1 MRKTLKLKL
10 LSSIFFI
17 STFES
22 CSSKKDQNPESENL
36 DTKCYCAVRN
46 MVTFLKEN
54 LDSNNLQNL
63 CNRKFADIF
72 VDALAVRNESEKHKD
87 SVDNSLKRLFQTKSS
102 EENFNI
108 VGDLKTISDKINN
121 EPISMKNSLDKELP
135 KMLFMGNS
143 NCKEHFS
150 ILGKSFKSEGVEYAL
165 IIFNDRVSKIFLS
178 DSSSV
183 NNFLIDQQGNILD
196 RKRWQASM
204 SSLGNNIQCI
214 VIPILHLELKP
225 RSYFIHLGGFN
236 WDTPHALSM
245 FFSLIGAQIYA
256 LKNEQPKQSQPQEYE
271 IEEVSERKIYLYV
284 NEEDQGAWTDGNV
297 GFSNFLQS
305 CKTARNY
312 KNILDGVF
320 SFIAHGIN
328 YIRYGNEYHVFS
340 LTPYAGHFAVD
351 NKPYKFEDLIND
363 IQGVQDSFPSVQSV
377 EEDIFCNVFSLLK
390 SKVADKQTK
399 QNEIETLEKQE
410 NPTADDKEK
419 LVQAKEALKKIPHLE
434 DESLDFVRLFVTKDG
449 KQKIKWEDKGTFT
462 MRVNTYEKHRSF
474 EAFYFF
480 EGNK

>member
-22 CSSKKDQNPESENL
+22 CSPKKDQNPESANF
-36 DTKCYCAVRN
+36 DKKCYCAVRN

-72 VDALAVRNESEKHKD
+72 VDTLTVRNESKKNKD
-87 SVDNSLKRLFQTKSS
+87 SVDNSLKRLFQTKVP

-108 VGDLKTISDKINN
+108 VDDLKKISDEINN
-121 EPISMKNSLDKELP
+121 EQISKKDDKQYSC
-135 KMLFMGNS
+135 KVYYMGNS
-143 NCKEHFS
+143 NCKDHFPK
-150 ILGKSFKSEGVEYAL
+150 LGNSFKSEGVEYAL
-165 IIFNDRVSKIFLS
+165 IIFNDRVAKIFLS

-196 RKRWQASM
+196 RKRWQESI

-236 WDTPHALSM
+236 WSTPHALSM

-256 LKNEQPKQSQPQEYE
+256 LKNEQSKQSQPQEDE
-271 IEEVSERKIYLYV
+271 IEEVNERKIYLYV

-297 GFSNFLQS
+297 GLYNFLQS

-340 LTPYAGHFAVD
+340 LTPYAGKFTVD
-351 NKPYKFEDLIND
+351 KSYKFEDLIND

-377 EEDIFCNVFSLLK
+377 EEDIFCSVFSLLK
-390 SKVADKQTK
+390 SKVDEKKNK

-410 NPTADDKEK
+410 HLTDEDNKNLTKAKDD
-419 LVQAKEALKKIPHLE
+419 LKNIPHLE

-449 KQKIKWEDKGTFT
+449 KQEIKWEDKGTFT

>member
-22 CSSKKDQNPESENL
+22 CSPKKDQNPEAENF

-46 MVTFLKEN
+46 MLTFLKEN

-63 CNRKFADIF
+63 CNLKFADIF
-72 VDALAVRNESEKHKD
+72 VDALAVRSESEKNKD
-87 SVDNSLKRLFQTKSS
+87 SVDNSLKGLFQTKGP

-108 VGDLKTISDKINN
+108 VNYLKKISDDINT
-121 EPISMKNSLDKELP
+121 EQISKKDDKQYSREVSY
-135 KMLFMGNS
+135 MGNS
-143 NCKEHFS
+143 NCKDDFS
-150 ILGKSFKSEGVEYAL
+150 TLGNSFKSKGVEYAL
-165 IIFNDRVSKIFLS
+165 IFFNDMVSKIFLS

-196 RKRWQASM
+196 RKRWQESM

-225 RSYFIHLGGFN
+225 RSYFIHLGNFN
-236 WDTPHALSM
+236 WGTPHALSM

-256 LKNEQPKQSQPQEYE
+256 LKNEQPKQSQPQEDD

-312 KNILDGVF
+312 KNILEGLF

-328 YIRYGNEYHVFS
+328 YIRYGTEYHVFS
-340 LTPYAGHFAVD
+340 PTPYAGNFAVD
-351 NKPYKFEDLIND
+351 NKSYKFEDLIND
-363 IQGVQDSFPSVQSV
+363 IQGVQDSFSSVQSV
-377 EEDIFCNVFSLLK
+377 EEDIFCNVFYLLK
-390 SKVADKQTK
+390 RKVNDKKNQ
-399 QNEIETLEKQE
+399 QNAIERLEKQE
-410 NPTADDKEK
+410 RLTDDDNNNLTK
-419 LVQAKEALKKIPHLE
+419 AKEALKKIPHLE
-434 DESLDFVRLFVTKDG
+434 DESLDFVRVFVTKDG
-449 KQKIKWEDKGTFT
+449 EQEIQWEDKGTFK

>member
-22 CSSKKDQNPESENL
+22 CSPKKEQNPESKNF

-46 MVTFLKEN
+46 LLTFLKEN

-63 CNRKFADIF
+63 CNLKFADIF
-72 VDALAVRNESEKHKD
+72 VDALAVRSESEKNKD
-87 SVDNSLKRLFQTKSS
+87 SVDNSLKRLFQTKGP

-108 VGDLKTISDKINN
+108 VDDLKKISDEINN
-121 EPISMKNSLDKELP
+121 EQILMKNSVEKGLP

-143 NCKEHFS
+143 NCKDHFPK
-150 ILGKSFKSEGVEYAL
+150 LGNSFKSEGVEYAL
-165 IIFNDRVSKIFLS
+165 IVFNDRVAKIFLS

-196 RKRWQASM
+196 RKRWQESM

-236 WDTPHALSM
+236 WGTPHALSM

-256 LKNEQPKQSQPQEYE
+256 LKNEQPKQSQPQEDD

-305 CKTARNY
+305 CKTTRNY

-340 LTPYAGHFAVD
+340 ITPYAGNFAVD
-351 NKPYKFEDLIND
+351 NKSYKFEDLIND
-363 IQGVQDSFPSVQSV
+363 IQGVQDSFSSVKSV
-377 EEDIFCNVFSLLK
+377 EDDIFCSVFSLLK
-390 SKVADKQTK
+390 S
-399 QNEIETLEKQE
+399 
-410 NPTADDKEK
+410 
-419 LVQAKEALKKIPHLE
+419 QAKNDLKKIPPLE
-434 DESLDFVRLFVTKDG
+434 DESLDFVRSFVTKDG
-449 KQKIKWEDKGTFT
+449 KQEINWEDKGTFT
-462 MRVNTYEKHRSF
+462 MRMNTYEKHRSF
-474 EAFYFF
+474 EAVYFL

>member
-22 CSSKKDQNPESENL
+22 CSPKKEQNPESKNF
-36 DTKCYCAVRN
+36 DTKCYCTVRN
-46 MVTFLKEN
+46 MLTFLKEN

-63 CNRKFADIF
+63 CNLKFADFF
-72 VDALAVRNESEKHKD
+72 VNALAVRSESEKNKD
-87 SVDNSLKRLFQTKSS
+87 SVDNSLKRLFQTKSP
-102 EENFNI
+102 EENCNI
-108 VGDLKTISDKINN
+108 IDYLNKTTDKINN
-121 EPISMKNSLDKELP
+121 KQISKKDDKQYSREVSY
-135 KMLFMGNS
+135 MGNS
-143 NCKEHFS
+143 NCKDDFS
-150 ILGKSFKSEGVEYAL
+150 TLGNSFKSKGVEYAL
-165 IIFNDRVSKIFLS
+165 IFFNDRVAKIFLS

-183 NNFLIDQQGNILD
+183 NNFLINQQGNMLD
-196 RKRWQASM
+196 RKRWQESM

-214 VIPILHLELKP
+214 VMPILHLELKP

-236 WDTPHALSM
+236 WGTPHALSM

-256 LKNEQPKQSQPQEYE
+256 LKNEQSKQSQPQEDE

-340 LTPYAGHFAVD
+340 ITPYAGNFAVD
-351 NKPYKFEDLIND
+351 NKSYKFEDLIND
-363 IQGVQDSFPSVQSV
+363 IQGVQDSFSSVKSV
-377 EEDIFCNVFSLLK
+377 EDDIFCSVFSLLK
-390 SKVADKQTK
+390 SKVADKKNK
-399 QNEIETLEKQE
+399 QNEIETLEKKE
-410 NPTADDKEK
+410 HLTDEDNNNLTKAKDD
-419 LVQAKEALKKIPHLE
+419 LKKIPHLE
-434 DESLDFVRLFVTKDG
+434 DESLDCLFVTKDG
-449 KQKIKWEDKGTFT
+449 KQEIKWEDKGTFT
-462 MRVNTYEKHRSF
+462 MRMNTYEKHRSF
-474 EAFYFF
+474 EAVYFL